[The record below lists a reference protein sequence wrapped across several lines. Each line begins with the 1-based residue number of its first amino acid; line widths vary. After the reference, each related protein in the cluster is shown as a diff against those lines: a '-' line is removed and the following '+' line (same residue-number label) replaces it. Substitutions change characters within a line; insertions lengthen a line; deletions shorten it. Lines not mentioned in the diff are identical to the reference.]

1 MCSTTKSPGGCARSS
16 AATLRAWA
24 RARRQV
30 PMWAELCFARA
41 TVVVALF
48 LALSVGCG
56 RSDQGR
62 SEAAKVLRAL
72 EVVRAAPNETKRRPV
87 EELAHAECSSPV
99 VCDAR
104 DRCAEAYQHLARG
117 TEAALRVKS
126 ELDRLEASP
135 PIAPEKMAE
144 LSSALD
150 LADSEINGAKTSLT
164 R

>member
-1 MCSTTKSPGGCARSS
+1 
-16 AATLRAWA
+16 
-24 RARRQV
+24 
-30 PMWAELCFARA
+30 MWAELCSARA
-41 TVVVALF
+41 PLVVASF
-48 LALSVGCG
+48 LALSAGCG
-56 RSDQGR
+56 RSDPGR

-87 EELAHAECSSPV
+87 EELAHAQCSSPV
-99 VCDAR
+99 VCEAR

-126 ELDRLEASP
+126 ELDRLETSP

-150 LADSEINGAKTSLT
+150 LADSEINGAKASLT
-164 R
+164 RCEEAASLMRRTFGI